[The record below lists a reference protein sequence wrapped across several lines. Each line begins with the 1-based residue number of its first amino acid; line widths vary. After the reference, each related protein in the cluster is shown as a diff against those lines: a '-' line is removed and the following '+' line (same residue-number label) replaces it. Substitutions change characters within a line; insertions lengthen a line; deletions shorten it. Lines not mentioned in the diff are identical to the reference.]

1 VNFKVLACDYDGT
14 LASEDR
20 IGAEALAALGQAR
33 EAGMRLV
40 LVTGRTFFDLLR
52 VCEPLD
58 LFDAVVA
65 ENGGVLY
72 SPATGIIREQ
82 GPPPSPRLLAEL
94 DRRGISFQVG
104 RVIIGTARADE
115 EAVRATLAATWVNLD
130 LVYNRGALML
140 LPKGVSKG
148 AGVRQVIRSLGLSFH
163 DVLAFGD
170 AENDVDLF
178 EACGWTGCPADA
190 VPALKERADWV
201 FPGEDGTAIARAIAG
216 PILKNLLPPA
226 HSPRQRIEIGWA
238 SGTSEAVTL
247 PAKGVNVLIVGDP
260 LSGKSCLAGV
270 FVERLLDRQYA
281 VCVIDPEGD
290 YRVLARLP
298 GVTWV
303 EIREAAAVGGALRHF
318 ERDPSACVVAD
329 LSTLLHAK
337 KVQVIESILSLIR
350 RFRRRLGL
358 PHWVVL
364 DEAHYSLHREGVS
377 DHALGLADKG
387 FCLATYRSSWL
398 RESVMK
404 AADVFVL
411 SRTTAHEELV
421 FLRSW
426 IAESSS
432 DDEGAVSVLPN
443 LPLGQFLMIQ
453 PEGPGARSALT
464 FVAMPRETLH
474 VRHLKKYAD
483 SRVSPE
489 RRFIFRRPDGSIVAT
504 ADSVNAF
511 RRAVATVEE
520 RVLAYHAERGDFSRW
535 VGDVFADKAVESQLR
550 KTETRWNSG
559 EISDLRTAIERLIAA
574 HYGEDR

>member
-33 EAGMRLV
+33 MAGMRLV
-40 LVTGRTFFDLLR
+40 LVTGRTFFELLR

-72 SPATGIIREQ
+72 FPATGIIREQ
-82 GPPPSPRLLAEL
+82 GPLPSPLLLAEL
-94 DRRGISFQVG
+94 DRRGIFFQVG

-115 EAVRATLAATWVNLD
+115 EAVRAALAATWVNLE

-148 AGVRQVIRSLGLSFH
+148 AGVRQAIRSLGLSFH

-190 VPALKERADWV
+190 VPTLKERADWV
-201 FPGEDGTAIARAIAG
+201 FPGEDGTAIARAIVG
-216 PILKNLLPPA
+216 PILNNLLPPV

-260 LSGKSCLAGV
+260 FSGKSWLAGAL
-270 FVERLLDRQYA
+270 VERLLDRRYA

-290 YRVLARLP
+290 YRVLGRLT
-298 GVTWV
+298 GVTWM
-303 EIREAAAVGGALRHF
+303 EIRESAHVAAALAHF
-318 ERDPSACVVAD
+318 ERDPSASVVTD
-329 LSTLLHAK
+329 LSMLPHAK
-337 KVQVIESILSLIR
+337 KVHLIESALAQIR
-350 RFRRRLGL
+350 QLRRRLGL

-387 FCLATYRSSWL
+387 FCLTTYRPSWL
-398 RESVMK
+398 RESIFQ
-404 AADVFVL
+404 AADVVVL
-411 SRTTAHEELV
+411 SHTTAREELG

-426 IAESSS
+426 IARSSPPHQ
-432 DDEGAVSVLPN
+432 EVVSLLPN
-443 LPLGQFLMIQ
+443 LPRGEFMMMQQ
-453 PEGPGARSALT
+453 NGSQVHSVLT
-464 FVAMPRETLH
+464 FTAAPRETPH

-483 SRVSPE
+483 SKVSPE
-489 RRFIFRRPDGSIVAT
+489 RRFIFRRPDGSMVAT
-504 ADSVNAF
+504 ADSLNAF

-520 RVLAYHAERGDFSRW
+520 RVLAYHAVRGDFSRW
-535 VGDVFADKAVESQLR
+535 VCDVFADRAVGSQLR
-550 KTETRWNSG
+550 KTETRWSCG
-559 EISDLRTAIERLIAA
+559 EISDLRTSIERLIAA